1 MVRVKRKMKKLIKKV
16 IVSLFVATV
25 VLLGICITL
34 SYCVKEDNI
43 FRVFKTTEKVEKPE
57 IEKKFLTP
65 NKYSRPKIALEE
77 VKGIVVHYTGN
88 PGSTAI
94 GNRNY
99 FENLRIKKTTYAS
112 SHFVVGLDGEIIQ
125 CLPLDE
131 ISYASNDRNSDTI
144 SIECCHED
152 KSGKFNDKTF
162 ESLVELVAWLCGEY
176 NLTKKDIIRHYD
188 VTGKQCPKYYVK
200 NEEEWKNF
208 KTEVFEYIDEK
219 KITGS
224 TEASSE
230 SEKE

>member
-65 NKYSRPKIALEE
+65 NKYSRPEIALEE

-131 ISYASNDRNSDTI
+131 ISYASNERNVDTI
-144 SIECCHED
+144 AIETCHPDET
-152 KSGKFNDKTF
+152 GKFNEKTYQ
-162 ESLVELVAWLCGEY
+162 SLVHLTGWLCSRY
-176 NLTKKDIIRHYD
+176 QLTSEDVIRHYD
-188 VTGKQCPKYYVK
+188 ITGKMCPLYFV
-200 NEEEWKNF
+200 EHEDAWQQF
-208 KTEVFEYIDEK
+208 KLDVEIKIQEINQWQQEK
-219 KITGS
+219 
-224 TEASSE
+224 E
-230 SEKE
+230 SET